1 MSISAVQQS
10 DPVIHIHFLPLLSS
24 SCSITRDWLE
34 FPVLYSRTFFAYP
47 GIFSFNASDKMKK
60 KVNLEKKI
68 EHYKGIV

>member
-1 MSISAVQQS
+1 M
-10 DPVIHIHFLPLLSS
+10 
-24 SCSITRDWLE
+24 
-34 FPVLYSRTFFAYP
+34 LYSRTFFAYP